1 MMRRIAVVG
10 DALLN
15 GGTVLPYTGPQCTF
29 GSAGHQVALIAGR
42 AYCEACKSVGI
53 IAKAGGPRRM
63 EFMGEVALDG
73 DEVLCKCPT
82 PQRIVAVLAGDA
94 WYEDMGGGERAS
106 HAATTGDPH
115 AAAASRGASAS
126 HDEQTHLV
134 SPHLEG
140 VPYYIETSDGRT
152 FSGRAPADGALPRVV
167 TQGEEEYTVFWGD
180 EALAKQAG
188 ESA

>member
-15 GGTVLPYTGPQCTF
+15 GGTVLPYPGPQCTF

-82 PQRIVAVLAGDA
+82 PQHIVAALAGDA
-94 WYEDMGGGERAS
+94 WYEDMGGGERPS
-106 HAATTGDPH
+106 HAASTGGPH
-115 AAAASRGASAS
+115 AAAASTGASAS
-126 HDEQTHLV
+126 HDEQTYLV

-152 FSGRAPADGALPRVV
+152 FSGSAPADGALPRVV